1 MVENCV
7 NTCIVTTYLDL
18 VFFKEQ
24 VVFTEQKLTL
34 GFKISVKNIRLLRY
48 YQLSTK
54 MHDFTQN
61 QEQKKPTTTK
71 TNKHRK
77 KQQQK
82 LLV

>member
-7 NTCIVTTYLDL
+7 NTCITTTDLDL

-34 GFKISVKNIRLLRY
+34 GSKISVKNIRLLRY

-54 MHDFTQN
+54 IHYFTQN
-61 QEQKKPTTTK
+61 PPMM
-71 TNKHRK
+71 
-77 KQQQK
+77 KQCRF
-82 LLV
+82 